1 MKRYTLPQKVQVKK
15 DELKTL
21 NDFQKLLGDFN
32 WLRSHL
38 RITSGEL
45 KPLFDILKGDSDP
58 TSSRELTPAGRE
70 ALLKVEKAIEA
81 QQIQYIDYSQPWT
94 AYILATAHTPTAV
107 LWQGGPLIWIHLPVS
122 PARVLTPYYA
132 AVAVLVQM
140 CRTESRK
147 YFGAEPR
154 VIGVPFTKQQID
166 WLFQNDDNWAIAFA
180 NFMGDID
187 NHYPSNKLLQFANLH
202 ALVFPKIVRSSPLPN
217 SETVFTDGSSNG
229 TAAYVITGQKT
240 IFHTPAAS
248 AQVVELRAV
257 ASVFDV
263 MKDKRFN
270 LYTDSQYIAKA
281 LPLLETVACIDT
293 ANNQVQEL
301 FAQVQR
307 ISWSNGIQQLKIWL
321 PEGEQLSNPPKSP
334 QSVPPC
340 EKENEVNLYRVV

>member
-1 MKRYTLPQKVQVKK
+1 M
-15 DELKTL
+15 
-21 NDFQKLLGDFN
+21 
-32 WLRSHL
+32 
-38 RITSGEL
+38 
-45 KPLFDILKGDSDP
+45 
-58 TSSRELTPAGRE
+58 
-70 ALLKVEKAIEA
+70 
-81 QQIQYIDYSQPWT
+81 
-94 AYILATAHTPTAV
+94 
-107 LWQGGPLIWIHLPVS
+107 WQGGPLIWIHLPVS
-122 PARVLTPYYA
+122 LARVLTPYYA

-147 YFGAEPR
+147 YFGAEPK

-166 WLFQNDDNWAIAFA
+166 WLFQNDNWATAFE
-180 NFMGDID
+180 NFMGGI

-217 SETVFTDGSSNG
+217 SETVFMDGSSNG

-321 PEGEQLSNPPKSP
+321 PEGEQLSNPPKSL
-334 QSVPPC
+334 QSVPC
-340 EKENEVNLYRVV
+340 EKENEVNLYRVVWKSCLLYTSPSPRDS

>member
-1 MKRYTLPQKVQVKK
+1 M
-15 DELKTL
+15 
-21 NDFQKLLGDFN
+21 
-32 WLRSHL
+32 
-38 RITSGEL
+38 
-45 KPLFDILKGDSDP
+45 
-58 TSSRELTPAGRE
+58 
-70 ALLKVEKAIEA
+70 
-81 QQIQYIDYSQPWT
+81 
-94 AYILATAHTPTAV
+94 
-107 LWQGGPLIWIHLPVS
+107 
-122 PARVLTPYYA
+122 TPYYA

-140 CRTESRK
+140 YRTESRK
-147 YFGAEPR
+147 YFGAEPK

-229 TAAYVITGQKT
+229 TVVYVITGQKT

-257 ASVFDV
+257 ASVFDI

-270 LYTDSQYIAKA
+270 LYTDSKYIAEA

-293 ANNQVQEL
+293 ANKQVLDL
-301 FAQVQR
+301 FGQIQ
-307 ISWSNGIQQLKIWL
+307 SSIQQRTEPCFVGHIRAHSDLPGPLAEGNNLADEATQLITVSQVEQAQKSHALHHQNSRSLHKQFHITREAARQIVKQCPMCPQHQTVPHYGVNPRGLK
-321 PEGEQLSNPPKSP
+321 PNQ
-334 QSVPPC
+334 
-340 EKENEVNLYRVV
+340 